1 MIQHLI
7 LEGHTTDAIEKTKEL
22 FPTLLNNKNLLFTLK
37 VRQFIEM
44 INGTES
50 EISSSSV
57 VSSHTTNNCLV
68 LKTRKS
74 TSRSS
79 SPITKPQTSSHSR
92 SNSPYTQA
100 NSRNMHSSSRR
111 SSTNNPE
118 LSQGTSLEFVPRS
131 STLFLE
137 PNTTVNSNNTV
148 PNLMDIDD
156 DLYGPSTSNGFA
168 NHGTVV
174 HSSTNPISNGH
185 TLIDDETNLNSNGC
199 ANEKLD
205 SMDHDGNTQSNSID
219 DQLLVRILQFGKE
232 LHALK
237 QQLHNEY
244 GENTQNEKMLQ
255 VELQKIIER
264 RIHSSCH
271 GLCLGCFQSIS
282 LSRSKIIAT
291 CSPIGTISA

>member
-50 EISSSSV
+50 EISFPS

-79 SPITKPQTSSHSR
+79 SPITKPR

-100 NSRNMHSSSRR
+100 NNHNMHSSSRR

-118 LSQGTSLEFVPRS
+118 LSQGISPPSRS
-131 STLFLE
+131 SVSHPSISET
-137 PNTTVNSNNTV
+137 NTTVSSNNTV

-156 DLYGPSTSNGFA
+156 DLYGPSTSNGFT
-168 NHGTVV
+168 NHGTVG
-174 HSSTNPISNGH
+174 HSSNNLISNGH
-185 TLIDDETNLNSNGC
+185 TLIDNESNVNSNGC
-199 ANEKLD
+199 ANDKLD
-205 SMDHDGNTQSNSID
+205 SMDHDGNTMD

-244 GENTQNEKMLQ
+244 GENAQNEKMLQ
-255 VELQKIIER
+255 VKSFFREEFLPMVV
-264 RIHSSCH
+264 
-271 GLCLGCFQSIS
+271 F
-282 LSRSKIIAT
+282 
-291 CSPIGTISA
+291 

>member
-1 MIQHLI
+1 MIAFFFVVIQHLI
-7 LEGHTTDAIEKTKEL
+7 LEGHTIDAIEKTKEL

-50 EISSSSV
+50 EISSPS
-57 VSSHTTNNCLV
+57 VSSQSTSNHLV

-74 TSRSS
+74 SSRSS
-79 SPITKPQTSSHSR
+79 SPITKPQTSTHSR
-92 SNSPYTQA
+92 SNSPYTQPSA
-100 NSRNMHSSSRR
+100 NRTIHSSSRR
-111 SSTNNPE
+111 SSANNTE
-118 LSQGTSLEFVPRS
+118 LAQSTSI
-131 STLFLE
+131 E
-137 PNTTVNSNNTV
+137 PNTTVTANNTV

-168 NHGTVV
+168 NHGTVA
-174 HSSTNPISNGH
+174 HSSNNPISNGH
-185 TLIDDETNLNSNGC
+185 SLIDEDNNLNSNGC
-199 ANEKLD
+199 SGEKLD
-205 SMDHDGNTQSNSID
+205 SMDHDGMNDGNTESNPID

-255 VELQKIIER
+255 VE
-264 RIHSSCH
+264 SS
-271 GLCLGCFQSIS
+271 S
-282 LSRSKIIAT
+282 
-291 CSPIGTISA
+291 

>member
-50 EISSSSV
+50 EISSPS
-57 VSSHTTNNCLV
+57 VSSQPTSNYLV

-74 TSRSS
+74 SSRSS
-79 SPITKPQTSSHSR
+79 SPITKPQASSHSR
-92 SNSPYTQA
+92 SNSPYTQPS
-100 NSRNMHSSSRR
+100 NRTIHSSSRR
-111 SSTNNPE
+111 SSANNTE
-118 LSQGTSLEFVPRS
+118 LTQNTSIES
-131 STLFLE
+131 H
-137 PNTTVNSNNTV
+137 SNNTV

-168 NHGTVV
+168 NHGTVA
-174 HSSTNPISNGH
+174 HSSGNSISNGH
-185 TLIDDETNLNSNGC
+185 SLIDDGNNLNSNGC
-199 ANEKLD
+199 TSDKLD
-205 SMDHDGNTQSNSID
+205 SMDHDGMNDGNTELNSMD

-244 GENTQNEKMLQ
+244 GENTQNDKMLQ
-255 VELQKIIER
+255 VKF
-264 RIHSSCH
+264 H
-271 GLCLGCFQSIS
+271 
-282 LSRSKIIAT
+282 
-291 CSPIGTISA
+291 